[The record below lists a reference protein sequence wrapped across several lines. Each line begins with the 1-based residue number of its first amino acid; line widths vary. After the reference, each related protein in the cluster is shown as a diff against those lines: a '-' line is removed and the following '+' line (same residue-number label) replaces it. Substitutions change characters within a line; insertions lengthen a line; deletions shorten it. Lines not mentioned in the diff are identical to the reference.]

1 MPKTATKG
9 RNKGRTSSRQT
20 TKRRARCNE
29 ALERVIAGATYR
41 EVARAMEIDASTVCR
56 YVHDALA
63 ELRERRLDLA
73 DKILDRELRKLDQ
86 PERLALLQLDRE
98 LRRAADDP
106 DGDLD
111 HARIESLTRTL
122 LSVQAR
128 RAKLLGLD
136 SPERQEITH
145 RSTTE
150 DDLASL
156 SDAELLAIEQGGD

>member
-1 MPKTATKG
+1 MAKTATIP
-9 RNKGRTSSRQT
+9 RNKQRGKSKRS
-20 TKRRARCNE
+20 TKRQARCNE

-41 EVARAMEIDASTVCR
+41 EVGRAMKIDAATVCR

-63 ELRERRLDLA
+63 ELREQRLDLA
-73 DKILDRELRKLDQ
+73 DQILDRELRKIDQ

-98 LRRAADDP
+98 LRRAAS
-106 DGDLD
+106 DGDAELD

-145 RSTTE
+145 RAETE
-150 DDLASL
+150 DDMQHL
-156 SDAELLAIEQGGD
+156 SDAELLAIEQGRG

>member
-1 MPKTATKG
+1 MAKSATIQ
-9 RNKGRTSSRQT
+9 RNKQRGKSKASA
-20 TKRRARCNE
+20 KRDARCNE

-41 EVARAMEIDASTVCR
+41 EVGRVMKINASTVCR

-63 ELRERRLDLA
+63 MLREQRLALGEQL
-73 DKILDRELRKLDQ
+73 LDQELRKLDQ

-98 LRRAADDP
+98 LRHAAASP
-106 DGDLD
+106 DADLD

-145 RSTTE
+145 RAETE
-150 DDLASL
+150 DDMKHL
-156 SDAELLAIEQGGD
+156 SDAELLAIEQGRG